1 MAFENRNRYGLLNA
15 VLITSAFATTFSL
28 AVLFAEE
35 LQHYGSMVDSEGSAA
50 DCMKCH
56 DGSTELRPGKGK
68 IAPVRSHKVMVKYP
82 PPGRGNAFKPLEE
95 VLAAGIKLKNGMV
108 TCISC
113 HDLNNP
119 NKNHLT
125 VETNTSGYAQK
136 LCYTCHLDIG

>member
-1 MAFENRNRYGLLNA
+1 VVSENRNNLLNA
-15 VLITSAFATTFSL
+15 VLITAAAAIAFSL

-35 LQHYGSMVDSEGSAA
+35 LHHYGSMVDSEGSTA

-56 DGSTELRPGKGK
+56 DGSRELRPGKGK
-68 IAPVRSHKVMVKYP
+68 IAPVRSHKVLVKYP
-82 PPGRGNAFKPLEE
+82 PPGRGNAFKPLAE
-95 VLAAGIKLKNGMV
+95 VLAAGIKLENGML

-119 NKNHLT
+119 NKNHLA

-136 LCYTCHLDIG
+136 LCYSCHLDIG